1 MIKCS
6 ANETVHCLRIHSEM
20 AMPVYSIANLPK
32 LKTTNPRL
40 PFLIWFE
47 VRLGQTVGG
56 GSEAAARFLKTREQS
71 NVVMDRCRDAKGFSL
86 ILRLLYSALS
96 PSFSLVALCQWQT
109 VGSGPT
115 EQAAM
120 QKQSLLIVCSSSLFA
135 APLQWLVVFGFL
147 DFPWASTCPSIQCFR
162 MLVSGFFSVSPMAP
176 CRSSLKVMRYNSYK
190 KPLIPHHS
198 RRLYFLMKLW
208 LIE

>member
-1 MIKCS
+1 
-6 ANETVHCLRIHSEM
+6 M
-20 AMPVYSIANLPK
+20 AVPVYSIANLPK

-56 GSEAAARFLKTREQS
+56 RSEAADRFLKMCVQS
-71 NVVMDRCRDAKGFSL
+71 NVVMNRCRDAKGFLL

-96 PSFSLVALCQWQT
+96 PSFSLLALCLWQT

-120 QKQSLLIVCSSSLFA
+120 QRQSLLIVCSSSLFA
-135 APLQWLVVFGFL
+135 APLQWLDGFGFL
-147 DFPWASTCPSIQCFR
+147 DFSWDSTCPSTQCFR
-162 MLVSGFFSVSPMAP
+162 RLVSGFFSISPMAP
-176 CRSSLKVMRYNSYK
+176 CRSSLKVMR
-190 KPLIPHHS
+190 
-198 RRLYFLMKLW
+198 
-208 LIE
+208 